1 MDDARQV
8 HAYYETQKLG
18 LGSEFVRA
26 VSLALRDIVEQPD
39 AWTRIAGGFRKRKTR
54 RFPYILV
61 YRHEADLVTV
71 VAITHQKRHA
81 RHWRK
86 RL

>member
-8 HAYYETQKLG
+8 HAYYESQKKG
-18 LGSEFVRA
+18 LGARFARA
-26 VSLALRDIVEQPD
+26 VGLALRDVAEQPD
-39 AWTRIAGGFRKRKTR
+39 AWSRMPGGFRRRKTR
-54 RFPYILV
+54 RFPYILI
-61 YRHEADLVTV
+61 YKREADLITV
-71 VAITHQKRHA
+71 VAITHQKRSA